1 MTTLR
6 DEIDAMAEWF
16 GVAPAQVWRDHF
28 VSHILAA
35 ISRTVTTEDVTF
47 FGGTAL
53 SRTHLPDVRLSE
65 DIDLITPGQRSEVAA
80 DIERAARRLRRTH
93 GTVEFDPP
101 LTHAAEASPSV
112 IRTDGGLL
120 VQVQL
125 LRQEGYPN
133 WPTEV
138 MTIAQRYSDAPPTR
152 LRVPTAAAFA
162 AAKLTAWLDR
172 GASRDLYDLYAMAI
186 RGLITK
192 ESFELFTRFSSLCCL
207 PGRWA
212 WSRLPSEQRWHDE
225 LAHQLRLAVGPEE
238 AAHAAEAAWSAAAR

>member
-1 MTTLR
+1 
-6 DEIDAMAEWF
+6 
-16 GVAPAQVWRDHF
+16 
-28 VSHILAA
+28 
-35 ISRTVTTEDVTF
+35 
-47 FGGTAL
+47 
-53 SRTHLPDVRLSE
+53 
-65 DIDLITPGQRSEVAA
+65 
-80 DIERAARRLRRTH
+80 
-93 GTVEFDPP
+93 
-101 LTHAAEASPSV
+101 HAAEAGPSV
-112 IRTDGGLL
+112 IRTGGGSL
-120 VQVQL
+120 VRAQL
-125 LRQEGYPN
+125 VRRQGYPN
-133 WPTEV
+133 WPPEGV
-138 MTIAQRYSDAPPTR
+138 IVAQRCTDAPPTR

-238 AAHAAEAAWSAAAR
+238 AAHAAEAA

>member
-1 MTTLR
+1 
-6 DEIDAMAEWF
+6 
-16 GVAPAQVWRDHF
+16 
-28 VSHILAA
+28 
-35 ISRTVTTEDVTF
+35 
-47 FGGTAL
+47 AL

-125 LRQEGYPN
+125 LRQEGYPT
-133 WPTEV
+133 WPTEA

-152 LRVPTAAAFA
+152 LRVPTAAVFA

-172 GASRDLYDLYAMAI
+172 GA
-186 RGLITK
+186 T
-192 ESFELFTRFSSLCCL
+192 
-207 PGRWA
+207 
-212 WSRLPSEQRWHDE
+212 
-225 LAHQLRLAVGPEE
+225 
-238 AAHAAEAAWSAAAR
+238 